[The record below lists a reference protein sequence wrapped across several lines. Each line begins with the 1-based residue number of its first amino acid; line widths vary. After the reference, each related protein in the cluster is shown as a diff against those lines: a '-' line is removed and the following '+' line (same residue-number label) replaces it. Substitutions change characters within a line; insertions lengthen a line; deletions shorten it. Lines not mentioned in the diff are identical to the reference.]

1 MGYFNLESAVINSR
15 YVRLPFLQ
23 INWIVI
29 AFVFVIITIIVLERI
44 KIGKMLIPGYILI
57 LSLLLLLL
65 IFGEQWGGSRR
76 WFSTPIGGFQPSEF
90 VKPFMIVLYSYL
102 YSHGADYSKSS
113 LINLILTLPVVLLI
127 VLEPDFGTGMVFVFT
142 FLMYYVITEKNKR
155 RLLGFFIIFL

>member
-15 YVRLPFLQ
+15 YIRLPFLQ

-90 VKPFMIVLYSYL
+90 VKPFIIILYSYL
-102 YSHGADYSKSS
+102 YSHAADSS
-113 LINLILTLPVVLLI
+113 SISLLTVALTLPVVVLI
-127 VLEPDFGTGMVFVFT
+127 ILEPDFGTSMVFVFT
-142 FLMYYVITEKNKR
+142 FLIYYLMAEKKKKR
-155 RLLGFFIIFL
+155 L